1 MLTQGKSFGGVL
13 EVQDI
18 LCPSLFYYCK
28 NISFHV
34 KSCWHLEQNLK
45 HKLKSINVVFF
56 VLYLFQPWASFSG
69 LFFFVYVFPY

>member
-18 LCPSLFYYCK
+18 LVFCALFV
-28 NISFHV
+28 STV
-34 KSCWHLEQNLK
+34 
-45 HKLKSINVVFF
+45 
-56 VLYLFQPWASFSG
+56 G